1 MDQQH
6 EMHGMMPGLTADD
19 VGGRALV
26 DRYMKA
32 LRESDLATVA
42 ELFAE
47 DVEIEWP
54 QSGEHFRGKQ
64 TCLNVFANY
73 PGGSP
78 KLVDVR
84 RISTDGDLAVG
95 EVVLDYPDGK
105 RYQTVAIIQLRDG
118 KIARETDYF
127 AEPFPVPE
135 WRIKYST
142 MGQPGE

>member
-6 EMHGMMPGLTADD
+6 EMHGMTPGMATDD
-19 VGGRALV
+19 IGNRALV
-26 DRYMKA
+26 ERYLMA
-32 LRESDLATVA
+32 LRGDDLTAIA
-42 ELFAE
+42 QFFAD

-54 QSGEHFRGKQ
+54 QSGEHFKGKQ

-84 RISTDGDLAVG
+84 RITVDGGLAVG

-105 RYQTVAIIQLRDG
+105 RYQTVAIVQLRDG
-118 KIARETDYF
+118 KIVHETDYF

-135 WRIKYST
+135 WRIQYAT
-142 MGQPGE
+142 TG